1 MIRENRG
8 KLILSSL
15 LTLLPIAVGLVLWKL
30 LPETLATHWGV
41 DGRADGFGSLPYA
54 VFVPPLLILA
64 THWLCILVVAGD
76 PKNRGRNRKPFAML
90 LWIMP
95 VVSNLS
101 AAVMYGLALGADHSA
116 KDILSIFIG
125 LLFLIIGNYLP
136 KCRQNHTIGIKV
148 PWTFA
153 SEENWNA
160 THRFGGRVWMV
171 GGLLIMLTV
180 FLPEALGTRILFVS
194 ILVLAVV
201 PIAYSWLYYRRQKAR
216 GDAMDPL
223 PAAGKTGK
231 LGLAALLALLLFVGA
246 MLFTGDIHVTFGQDS
261 FTIEASFYDDL
272 TVAYDRIDSL
282 EYREGDVDGDRL
294 WGVGSF
300 RLLLGSFRNEEF
312 GSYTRYTYY
321 RPQACVI
328 LSCDGKT
335 LVLSGKDPE
344 ETQSIYQTLSHR
356 IH

>member
-1 MIRENRG
+1 MIV
-8 KLILSSL
+8 
-15 LTLLPIAVGLVLWKL
+15 P
-30 LPETLATHWGV
+30 
-41 DGRADGFGSLPYA
+41 GSPS
-54 VFVPPLLILA
+54 
-64 THWLCILVVAGD
+64 H
-76 PKNRGRNRKPFAML
+76 
-90 LWIMP
+90 
-95 VVSNLS
+95 
-101 AAVMYGLALGADHSA
+101 
-116 KDILSIFIG
+116 
-125 LLFLIIGNYLP
+125 
-136 KCRQNHTIGIKV
+136 
-148 PWTFA
+148 
-153 SEENWNA
+153 
-160 THRFGGRVWMV
+160 
-171 GGLLIMLTV
+171 
-180 FLPEALGTRILFVS
+180 LPEALGSRILFVS

-300 RLLLGSFRNEEF
+300 RLLLGSCRNEEF

-321 RPQACVI
+321 QPQACVI

-344 ETQSIYQTLSHR
+344 ETQNIYQTLSHR

>member
-15 LTLLPIAVGLVLWKL
+15 LTLLPIAVGLVLWKQ
-30 LPETLATHWGV
+30 LPETLATHWGF
-41 DGRADGFGSLPYA
+41 DGRADGFGSLPWA

-64 THWLCILVVAGD
+64 AHWLCILVVAAD
-76 PKNRGRNRKPFAML
+76 PQNRGRNRKPFAMI

-101 AAVMYGLALGADHSA
+101 AAVMYSLALDLDISAGGILGVAMGA
-116 KDILSIFIG
+116 
-125 LLFLIIGNYLP
+125 LFTVIGNFLP

-160 THRFGGRVWMV
+160 THRFAGRVWMA
-171 GGLLIMLTV
+171 GGLLMMLTV
-180 FLPEALGTRILFVS
+180 FLPEALGSVILFAS

-216 GDAMDPL
+216 GDAMAPL
-223 PAAGKTGK
+223 PTAGKAGK
-231 LGLAALLALLLFVGA
+231 LGLTAALLLILFVGV

-272 TVAYDRIDSL
+272 TVAYDSIDAL
-282 EYREGDVDGDRL
+282 EFREGDVDGERV

-300 RLLLGSFRNEEF
+300 RLLLGNFRNEEF

-328 LSCDGKT
+328 LSCYGKT
-335 LVLSGKDPE
+335 LVLSGKNPE
-344 ETQSIYQTLSHR
+344 ETRNIYQTLSDR
-356 IH
+356 IR